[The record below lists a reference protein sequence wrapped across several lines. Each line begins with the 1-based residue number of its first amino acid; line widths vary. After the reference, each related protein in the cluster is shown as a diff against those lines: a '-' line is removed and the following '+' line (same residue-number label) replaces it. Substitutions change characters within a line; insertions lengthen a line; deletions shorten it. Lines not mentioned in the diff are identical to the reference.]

1 MLKKTYVE
9 KLKKDLHE
17 YALIRRDVIKTA
29 DDALHHAKRAIFDLH
44 RGDLKESDQKLRL
57 IEKMIKD
64 LNKKYKKNPE
74 IRQEGAYMAALEE
87 YVEASLMYQF
97 VIKGD
102 IGEVKGL
109 PISGESYLA
118 GLCDVPGELFR
129 YAIRAATMHD
139 LAMVRK
145 CADTA
150 NEIIG
155 ELMEFNLTKYLR
167 NKFDQAKQAAH
178 KLEMVVYEVTLRE
191 KNK

>member
-1 MLKKTYVE
+1 MLKKSYVE

-17 YALIRRDVIKTA
+17 YALIRRDVIKTS

-44 RGDLKESDQKLRL
+44 RGDVKEADQKLHL

-64 LNKKYKKNPE
+64 LNKKYKKNTE
-74 IRQEGAYMAALEE
+74 IQDEGSYMAALEE

-97 VIKGD
+97 VVKGD

-109 PISGESYLA
+109 DVSGESYLA

-129 YAIRAATMHD
+129 FALRAATSHD
-139 LAMVRK
+139 IHMVKK
-145 CADTA
+145 CAATA
-150 NEIIG
+150 DEIIG

-178 KLEMVVYEVTLRE
+178 KLEMVVYEVTLRDT
-191 KNK
+191 K